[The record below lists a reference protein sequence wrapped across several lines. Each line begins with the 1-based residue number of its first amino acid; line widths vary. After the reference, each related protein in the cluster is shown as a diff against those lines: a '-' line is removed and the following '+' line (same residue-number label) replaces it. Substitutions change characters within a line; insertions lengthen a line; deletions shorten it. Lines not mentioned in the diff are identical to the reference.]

1 MEHFY
6 NKVEGWFEPS
16 DKLIYD
22 RAVNRYND
30 GDIFVE
36 IGSYKGRSSSAM
48 AVNIINSKKKIKFYC
63 VDTWEG
69 SEEHKNNKEVID
81 KTLYSLFVKNTKPVY
96 PLINPIKKLSKQ
108 AANDFED
115 KKLWQMVA
123 LIDYDKATGKQNNL
137 SDQKI
142 VFKNL
147 QIVCQN
153 SKGSAKYLLDY
164 LFEIFASLPPIEL
177 VFNQNT
183 YHLID

>member
-115 KKLWQMVA
+115 KKLSFVY
-123 LIDYDKATGKQNNL
+123 IDASHDYKNVMDDLESWYPKIKDGGTLAGHDWKYKEVQLAILDFIKKYNIDREFVISNN
-137 SDQKI
+137 SW
-142 VFKNL
+142 
-147 QIVCQN
+147 
-153 SKGSAKYLLDY
+153 
-164 LFEIFASLPPIEL
+164 EIIL
-177 VFNQNT
+177 
-183 YHLID
+183 